1 MDKYIILTSVNSED
15 SEGMKPSQGTESD
28 GGLAVGT
35 RVIWGQAVSEVV
47 LRIPHLLAFL
57 PLYNPFPS
65 LLTDTAGQT

>member
-35 RVIWGQAVSEVV
+35 HVIWG
-47 LRIPHLLAFL
+47 
-57 PLYNPFPS
+57 
-65 LLTDTAGQT
+65 